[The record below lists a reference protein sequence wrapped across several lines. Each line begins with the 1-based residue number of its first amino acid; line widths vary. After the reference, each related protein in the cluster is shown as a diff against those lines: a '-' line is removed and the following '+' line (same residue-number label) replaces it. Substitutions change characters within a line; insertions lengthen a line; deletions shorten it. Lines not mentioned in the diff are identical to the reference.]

1 MLNLT
6 AINPA
11 FNLHSSFMSS
21 VGSAARWFAFIC
33 DVFEQFLPEGENWC
47 MLVALIPACAA
58 ERI

>member
-11 FNLHSSFMSS
+11 FNLHSSFTSF

-33 DVFEQFLPEGENWC
+33 DVLEQFLPEEEAG
-47 MLVALIPACAA
+47 ACW
-58 ERI
+58 RR